1 MCQHLY
7 VYFDEAHHREC
18 IRSKPPNKV
27 GKIAK
32 KNSSR
37 EFSRGG
43 KARRMSGWEEE
54 IRLDRTSRHQNSI

>member
-7 VYFDEAHHREC
+7 VYFDEAHRREC

-32 KNSSR
+32 KTRVESSHV
-37 EFSRGG
+37 GG
-43 KARRMSGWEEE
+43 KQEE
-54 IRLDRTSRHQNSI
+54 